1 MRYRIFYEDIEI
13 GMLEISAD
21 GNQHKYIPNPDG
33 IALIKDYAPLTRKMV
48 EGTNGWEPAI
58 PFFRNRIEDAKRF
71 SHDECITK
79 HTDNIRMVREDSE
92 QAFPKPL

>member
-21 GNQHKYIPNPDG
+21 GNQHKYTPNPDG
-33 IALIKDYAPLTRKMV
+33 IDLVKDHAPLTRKMV

-79 HTDNIRMVREDSE
+79 HTDNIRMIREDGE

>member
-21 GNQHKYIPNPDG
+21 GNQHKYTPNPDG
-33 IALIKDYAPLTRKMV
+33 IALVEDHAPLTRKMV

-79 HTDNIRMVREDSE
+79 HTDNIRMIREDGE